1 MKRRPGWRRA
11 LAARSSA
18 CQLQRI
24 KSFWPEVDMAIQ
36 IHHVNIRTKELQR
49 SIAFYTEALGL
60 TKGYRPDF
68 GFNGAW
74 LYDGTK
80 PAVHLNET
88 AEEAGNVDN
97 AMDHVAF
104 AVDRLDDVL
113 SRLDR
118 LGVGYSRPKA
128 IPGSDIRQCFAKD
141 PNGVTIELQG
151 P

>member
-1 MKRRPGWRRA
+1 MPIR
-11 LAARSSA
+11 
-18 CQLQRI
+18 
-24 KSFWPEVDMAIQ
+24 
-36 IHHVNIRTKELQR
+36 IHHVNIRTKELER

-68 GFNGAW
+68 SFRGAW
-74 LYDGTK
+74 LYDGER
-80 PAVHLNET
+80 PAVHLNES
-88 AEEAGNVDN
+88 AEDHANSDN
-97 AMDHVAF
+97 ALDHVAF

-118 LGVGYSRPKA
+118 LGIRYAGLHNV
-128 IPGSDIRQCFAKD
+128 PGSDIRQCFVKD

>member
-1 MKRRPGWRRA
+1 
-11 LAARSSA
+11 
-18 CQLQRI
+18 
-24 KSFWPEVDMAIQ
+24 MAIH
-36 IHHVNIRTKELQR
+36 INHVNIRTKDLAG

-60 TKGYRPDF
+60 TKGNRPDF
-68 GFNGAW
+68 GFPGAW

-80 PAVHLNET
+80 AAVHLNET

-104 AVDRLDDVL
+104 AVDRLDEAL

-118 LGVGYSRPKA
+118 LGIPYSRPRA
-128 IPGSDIRQCFAKD
+128 IPGSEIRQCFAKD